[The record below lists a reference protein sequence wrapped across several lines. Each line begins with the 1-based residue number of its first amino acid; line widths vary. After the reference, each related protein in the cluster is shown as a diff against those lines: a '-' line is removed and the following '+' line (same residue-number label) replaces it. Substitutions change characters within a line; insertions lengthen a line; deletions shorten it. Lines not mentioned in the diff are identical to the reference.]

1 MGAASANLRGVL
13 ARVLIAAARLALRPK
28 AASGRPGYQLARA
41 GRIGCAVEEFPR
53 NCLIRLVDYPDLL
66 LRTGTRETI
75 KAGRSALV
83 VRAEV
88 PASGRMLSIAYKR
101 VRRRTW
107 FKTLTSFLPPQRALR
122 TWQMGHALLAR
133 GVETPRPLA
142 VIVPR
147 WFSRRRESW
156 LATEW
161 LQGGENLTGF
171 LDRLGSDA
179 GRIPRL
185 QTSPRPAGIRTHL
198 HAAAESVGDL
208 IGRMHAAGI
217 AHRDLKASN
226 LLLSSAGAELRAWV
240 IDLDGVALKS
250 RVSAARRA
258 RNLARLALGL
268 AHRPE
273 ITHSVRLRFLRSY
286 LRASGEGVGS
296 WQACW
301 RRVSACSGT

>member
-1 MGAASANLRGVL
+1 VL
-13 ARVLIAAARLALRPK
+13 AATARLAWRPQ
-28 AASGRPGYQLARA
+28 AAAGCLGYQLTRA
-41 GRIGCAVEEFPR
+41 GRVGCAVEEFPR

-88 PASGRMLSIAYKR
+88 PANGRMLSIAYKR

-107 FKTLTSFLPPQRALR
+107 LKTLTSFLPPQRALR
-122 TWQMGHALLAR
+122 TWRMGHALLAR

-161 LQGGENLTGF
+161 LEGGENLTAF
-171 LDRLGSDA
+171 LERLSSREPLL
-179 GRIPRL
+179 GR
-185 QTSPRPAGIRTHL
+185 RTL
-198 HAAAESVGDL
+198 DAAARSVGDL

-226 LLLSSAGAELRAWV
+226 LLLSAAGTELRAWV
-240 IDLDGVALKS
+240 IDLDGVSLRS
-250 RVSAARRA
+250 QVSAARRA

-273 ITHSVRLRFLRSY
+273 ITHTVRLRFLRSY
-286 LRASGEGVGS
+286 LLASEEGVES
-296 WQACW
+296 WKACW
-301 RRVSACSGT
+301 RRVSDCAGR

>member
-1 MGAASANLRGVL
+1 M
-13 ARVLIAAARLALRPK
+13 
-28 AASGRPGYQLARA
+28 ARA

-66 LRTGTRETI
+66 LRTGMRETI

-88 PASGRMLSIAYKR
+88 PAAGRMLSIAYKR
-101 VRRRTW
+101 IRRRTW
-107 FKTLTSFLPPQRALR
+107 LKTLTSFLPPQRALR

-147 WFSRRRESW
+147 WFSWRRESW

-161 LQGGENLTGF
+161 LAGGENLTAF
-171 LDRLGSDA
+171 LDRLGSCSGTSLSLRTSA
-179 GRIPRL
+179 RPGVP
-185 QTSPRPAGIRTHL
+185 QTL

-226 LLLSSAGAELRAWV
+226 LLLSAAAGELRAWV
-240 IDLDGVALKS
+240 IDLDGVSLKS
-250 RVSAARRA
+250 QVSAARRA

-273 ITHSVRLRFLRSY
+273 ITNTVRLRFLRRY
-286 LRASGEGVGS
+286 LPASEGGES
-296 WQACW
+296 WKACW
-301 RRVSACSGT
+301 RRVSECSGM

>member
-1 MGAASANLRGVL
+1 M
-13 ARVLIAAARLALRPK
+13 ARLAWRSK
-28 AASGRPGYQLARA
+28 AATGRPGYQVARA

-88 PASGRMLSIAYKR
+88 PANGRMLAIAYKR

-107 FKTLTSFLPPQRALR
+107 LKTLTSFLPPQRALR
-122 TWQMGHALLAR
+122 TWQMGHTLLAR

-147 WFSRRRESW
+147 WFSWRRESW

-161 LQGGENLTGF
+161 LAGGENLTAF
-171 LDRLGSDA
+171 LDRLGSRSGASSD
-179 GRIPRL
+179 RRN
-185 QTSPRPAGIRTHL
+185 SERPAGVPRTL
-198 HAAAESVGDL
+198 HAAAESVGAL

-226 LLLSSAGAELRAWV
+226 LLLSAAGTELRAWV
-240 IDLDGVALKS
+240 IDLDGVSLKS
-250 RVSAARRA
+250 QVSAARRA
-258 RNLARLALGL
+258 RNLARLATGL

-273 ITHSVRLRFLRSY
+273 ITNTVRLRFLCSY
-286 LRASGEGVGS
+286 LPASGEGVES
-296 WQACW
+296 WKACW
-301 RRVSACSGT
+301 RRVSACSRT

>member
-13 ARVLIAAARLALRPK
+13 ARALAAAARLAWRPT
-28 AASGRPGYQLARA
+28 AAAGRPGYHLARA
-41 GRIGCAVEEFPR
+41 GRVGCAVDEFPR

-107 FKTLTSFLPPQRALR
+107 FKTLRSFLPPQRALR

-147 WFSRRRESW
+147 WFSWRRESW

-161 LQGGENLTGF
+161 LAGGESLTGF
-171 LDRLGSDA
+171 LDRLGSRARTSA
-179 GRIPRL
+179 GRRNSAGSAEVPRAL
-185 QTSPRPAGIRTHL
+185 RV
-198 HAAAESVGDL
+198 AAATVGDL
-208 IGRMHAAGI
+208 IGRMHAAGV

-226 LLLSSAGAELRAWV
+226 LLLSAAGTELRAWV
-240 IDLDGVALKS
+240 IDLDGVSLKS
-250 RVSAARRA
+250 HVSTARRA

-268 AHRPE
+268 AHRSE
-273 ITHSVRLRFLRSY
+273 ITHTVRLRFLRSY
-286 LRASGEGVGS
+286 LLASGEGGES
-296 WQACW
+296 WKACW
-301 RRVSACSGT
+301 RRVSACSGR